1 MSQKIQSPCYKRVVC
16 FLCDGTHSPAHP
28 SCGSPKS
35 TQAGHPKWL
44 QADMTIQALWGDGA
58 MILQSKYIYIYIWVL
73 NDTFWFLWT
82 SWNPF
87 ISKNLHNIKSTC
99 IHRSLDIQIHY
110 EHMLS
115 IDFKGPTIFSGGV
128 FVCLAY
134 VTQLLLHPV
143 LQWFVL
149 CILQMQ
155 DVDEFQNSG

>member
-1 MSQKIQSPCYKRVVC
+1 MSQKIQSPCYK
-16 FLCDGTHSPAHP
+16 LCCLFSLRWNPQSCSPQLWFTQKHP
-28 SCGSPKS
+28 SWPPKMAS
-35 TQAGHPKWL
+35 GGYDNSGTLGRWCYDFA
-44 QADMTIQALWGDGA
+44 IQ
-58 MILQSKYIYIYIWVL
+58 IYIYIWVL